1 MDFPPARTA
10 LVLDPLH
17 KVFILQL
24 LGFHAQTVVYLQRAH
39 TAFWTA
45 VYSSLNT
52 ASIVGVL
59 VDLAFIPGLFRIG
72 CLVNV
77 LICLLNALT
86 YLRLS
91 NLLNNPVY
99 LLSYTFLMLIHFL
112 KPLVC
117 L

>member
-1 MDFPPARTA
+1 M
-10 LVLDPLH
+10 
-17 KVFILQL
+17 
-24 LGFHAQTVVYLQRAH
+24 
-39 TAFWTA
+39 
-45 VYSSLNT
+45 
-52 ASIVGVL
+52 GVL
-59 VDLAFIPGLFRIG
+59 VDLAFISGLFRIG

-112 KPLVC
+112 KAFGVLMTLLRLLLV
-117 L
+117 LSN